1 MQARSFYRRPWGWR
15 GLLLVILLIGLAA
28 CTRERPPV
36 TTLPPETTATR
47 GGVTPG
53 PTAVGT
59 PVPVQPAAVPTP
71 TLTAPVATVAIGP
84 LTGLPPTPITE
95 AQPTPGQPTAAPAG
109 TFVYTVQPGDTLSA
123 LARRFGVS
131 VDELVRLNRLRDPGL
146 LRVGQ
151 ELLIPGQAPAATPT
165 VTGYVHVVRPGETLY
180 GISRQYGVP
189 LDQLAAANQI
199 TNPATLR
206 VGQRLIIPTYRQQTP
221 GAAAQRV
228 HIVQPG
234 ETLSAIAARYGVSP
248 KAIAE
253 INKLENPSR
262 IFSGQRLIIP

>member
-1 MQARSFYRRPWGWR
+1 MKAIASRCRRWGWR
-15 GLLLVILLIGLAA
+15 GLILAVLVMALVG

-36 TTLPPETTATR
+36 TTLPSTTT
-47 GGVTPG
+47 GVITPVA
-53 PTAVGT
+53 TAVGT
-59 PVPVQPAAVPTP
+59 PTAVNPAAQPTVAPTP
-71 TLTAPVATVAIGP
+71 TPGDLGP
-84 LTGLPPTPITE
+84 LTGLPPTPLTE
-95 AQPTPGQPTAAPAG
+95 PRVTPAQPTAAPAG
-109 TFVYTVQPGDTLSA
+109 TFVYTVQAGDTLSA
-123 LARRFGVS
+123 IARRFGVS
-131 VDELVRLNRLRDPGL
+131 VNELVQLNRLSDPGL

-151 ELLIPGQAPAATPT
+151 QLMIPGQAPAATPT
-165 VTGYVHVVRPGETLY
+165 VDGYVHVVRPGETLY

-189 LDQLAAANQI
+189 LDQLAAVNQI
-199 TNPATLR
+199 TNPATIR

-221 GAAAQRV
+221 ATGAQRI

-234 ETLSAIAARYGVSP
+234 ETLSSIAARYGVSP

>member
-1 MQARSFYRRPWGWR
+1 MKASFFYRRPWGWR
-15 GLLLVILLIGLAA
+15 GLLLVVLLLSLTA

-36 TTLPPETTATR
+36 TASPPDTTTMPA
-47 GGVTPG
+47 GVTPG
-53 PTAVGT
+53 PAAVGT
-59 PVPVQPAAVPTP
+59 PVPVYPAAIPTP
-71 TLTAPVATVAIGP
+71 APTATALPTAVGP

-95 AQPTPGQPTAAPAG
+95 AQPMSVQPTAAPAG

-131 VDELVRLNRLRDPGL
+131 VDELVQLNRLRDPGL

-151 ELLIPGQAPAATPT
+151 ELVIPGQAPAATPT
-165 VTGYVHVVRPGETLY
+165 VAGYVHVVRPGETLY

-189 LDQLAAANQI
+189 LDQLAAVNQI

-221 GAAAQRV
+221 ATSAQRV

>member
-1 MQARSFYRRPWGWR
+1 MNASLSYRLPWGWR
-15 GLLLVILLIGLAA
+15 GFLLAVLLMSLAA

-36 TTLPPETTATR
+36 TPLPAEATATMA
-47 GGVTPG
+47 GMSPSPTP
-53 PTAVGT
+53 VST
-59 PVPVQPAAVPTP
+59 PVPITPADLPNPAPTATASP
-71 TLTAPVATVAIGP
+71 TAIGP

-95 AQPTPGQPTAAPAG
+95 AQPMSVQPTATPAG

-131 VDELVRLNRLRDPGL
+131 VDTLVQLNRLRDPGL

-151 ELLIPGQAPAATPT
+151 ELVIPGQAPAVTPT
-165 VTGYVHVVRPGETLY
+165 VEGYVHVVRPGETLY

-189 LDQLAAANQI
+189 LDQLAAVNQI

-221 GAAAQRV
+221 ATNAQRI

-262 IFSGQRLIIP
+262 IYSGQRLIIP

>member
-1 MQARSFYRRPWGWR
+1 M
-15 GLLLVILLIGLAA
+15 
-28 CTRERPPV
+28 
-36 TTLPPETTATR
+36 
-47 GGVTPG
+47 
-53 PTAVGT
+53 
-59 PVPVQPAAVPTP
+59 
-71 TLTAPVATVAIGP
+71 GP

-95 AQPTPGQPTAAPAG
+95 AQPTPIPPTAAPAG

-131 VDELVRLNRLRDPGL
+131 VDALVQLNRLRDPGL

-151 ELLIPGQAPAATPT
+151 ELVIPGQAPAVTPT
-165 VTGYVHVVRPGETLY
+165 VEGYVHVVRPGETLY

-189 LDQLAAANQI
+189 LDQLAAVNQI

-221 GAAAQRV
+221 GTAAQRV